1 MNNSLSHQLVITE
14 KSLKRHTKRLQQEML
29 HYKENFKLS
38 EAQQMLAKIFGTK
51 DFHELNT
58 IIKNKSSII
67 NPDNIEDTPK
77 VNMVPLPSYCQE
89 EIEFLAK
96 FKPTWKKQFEL
107 SLSDINVNYL
117 NMLSDIMYH
126 FAHLYSTEDST
137 VQHIRNKEK
146 TWNLLQYAIK
156 YENEIDFDLFNKEGY
171 NLLELVL
178 TCDIETPFMFKLVTK
193 TCVNKHLYI
202 NDNVLCL
209 AIFKNNKKIIY
220 AIIDKIKKE
229 TLLEKKLYQKIL
241 NYMFFNPLKMDII
254 HYFLDKLNIDN
265 IDYNEIFDSHT
276 FIEQFVFYTN
286 STYSKKEKNINELL
300 IFLSKNNYKL
310 PENISECL
318 LNNIKR
324 HKKEIKRC
332 IEHFNNQS
340 PSKQKKFNLIL
351 AEYSSKIRMVI
362 EKISLLYPFEVT
374 DDLLE
379 YCKNT

>member
-1 MNNSLSHQLVITE
+1 MNNDLSRPLVITE

-29 HYKENFKLS
+29 HYKEDFKLS
-38 EAQQMLAKIFGTK
+38 EAQNMLAKIFGTK
-51 DFHELNT
+51 DFHELNS
-58 IIKNKSSII
+58 IIKNTADITVEE
-67 NPDNIEDTPK
+67 NLK
-77 VNMVPLPSYCQE
+77 VNMVPLPAYWQE
-89 EIEFLAK
+89 SIDFLAS
-96 FKPTWKKQFEL
+96 FKPMWEKQYI
-107 SLSDINVNYL
+107 SLNEVNTNYL

-126 FAHLYSTEDST
+126 FCHIYSTEDSGI
-137 VQHIRNKEK
+137 QHIRNKEK

-156 YENEIDFDLFNKEGY
+156 YENEINFDLFNKEGY

-178 TCDIETPFMFKLVTK
+178 TCDIETPFMFELITK

-209 AIFKNNKKIIY
+209 AIFKKNKKIIY

-254 HYFLDKLNIDN
+254 HYFLDKLNVDN

-286 STYSKKEKNINELL
+286 STTTKKERNINELL

-310 PENISECL
+310 PDNISESL
-318 LNNIKR
+318 FNNIER
-324 HKKEIKRC
+324 YNRDIKHC
-332 IEHFNNQS
+332 LEHFNNQTS
-340 PSKQKKFNLIL
+340 AKQKKFNNMLI
-351 AEYSSKIRMVI
+351 EYHSKIKIVI
-362 EKISLLYPFEVT
+362 EKISKIYPFEVAEN
-374 DDLLE
+374 LLIYSE
-379 YCKNT
+379 KYQ